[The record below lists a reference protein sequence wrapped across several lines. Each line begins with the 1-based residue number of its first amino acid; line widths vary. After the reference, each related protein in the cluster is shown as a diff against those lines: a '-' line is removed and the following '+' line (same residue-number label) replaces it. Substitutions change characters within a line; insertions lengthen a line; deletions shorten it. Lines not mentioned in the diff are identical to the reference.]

1 MKNEHEGHYGGRNC
15 YSKRRISC
23 VCIIQIQSS
32 GLPAVPAPP
41 VFWNTIF
48 PSGQN
53 VSLPM
58 SCIPGVRVLLVP
70 SPGPVPAKVTWPGAA
85 ADGSRSAGPDGPLCT
100 RCVVLV
106 TALKVRHHEW
116 CSEAKCS
123 SCRRQIWNTK
133 AGMTRK
139 WKEKMFPLAAENV
152 QQCLI
157 DSRWSERLDV
167 FLELGALFVSGRSKS
182 NFAFALCS
190 RAARDSL

>member
-1 MKNEHEGHYGGRNC
+1 MCLHDTDSILRFAC
-15 YSKRRISC
+15 C
-23 VCIIQIQSS
+23 TCAS
-32 GLPAVPAPP
+32 G
-41 VFWNTIF
+41 FWNTSF
-48 PSGQN
+48 LSGQN

-58 SCIPGVRVLLVP
+58 SAIPGVWVSLVP

-85 ADGSRSAGPDGPLCT
+85 ADGSRSARPDGPLCT

-106 TALKVRHHEW
+106 TTLKVRHHEW
-116 CSEAKCS
+116 CSQAKCS
-123 SCRRQIWNTK
+123 SCQWQIWNTK

-190 RAARDSL
+190 CAARDLL